1 MLQFFNQ
8 NCFEIIIFDFRSCL
22 VLVIQK
28 IKKNYLQSIYLTL
41 INMNEIIAFLYFIRM
56 CHNQNEIVVLK
67 NEKVAFNVQ
76 ATNFQ
81 LEKFLVLLS
90 LYNYTDGYKNC

>member
-1 MLQFFNQ
+1 
-8 NCFEIIIFDFRSCL
+8 
-22 VLVIQK
+22 
-28 IKKNYLQSIYLTL
+28 
-41 INMNEIIAFLYFIRM
+41 MNEIIAFLYFIRM

-81 LEKFLVLLS
+81 LEKFLVFLS
-90 LYNYTDGYKNC
+90 LYNYTDVYKNC